1 MSKTMKGTLMTLIAG
16 IAWGLSG
23 ACGQYLMGHGFT
35 AIGLTTIRLVF
46 SGAVLLLLAY
56 LADQEKVK
64 AFLTDR
70 SSYIPLLLFAFLG
83 LLMTQL
89 TYLEAI
95 DATNAGTA
103 TVLQYLCPIGV
114 LAYSCIKDRVAPTV
128 SEIISM
134 ALAIAGTFLIATHGQ
149 LNQLAITP
157 KGLAWGLVSA
167 FAYALYIILPIQ
179 LIQKWGSMLV
189 IGIGMLIPG
198 LVMIPFTGR
207 RLFHGQYSMDNL
219 MGLVGLVVIGTIF
232 AYTVFLK
239 GTTLIGPVK
248 GSLLAAI
255 EPISAV
261 FFAFAIMNEHFF
273 AIDFIG
279 MAMILLAVLCTATP
293 GRTNS
298 PFSSFRSGYMV
309 ITPLGWP
316 MRTLVFPS
324 SGFPSS
330 SYSRLPFK
338 KAATEIELAEVRGHA
353 LWHLNTE
360 ITRAQ
365 TSISSAFTCCPAIST

>member
-23 ACGQYLMGHGFT
+23 ACGQYLMAHGFT

-114 LAYSCIKDRVAPTV
+114 LAYSCVKDRVAPTV
-128 SEIISM
+128 SEIFSM
-134 ALAIAGTFLIATHGQ
+134 ILAIAGTFLIATHGQ

-179 LIQKWGSMLV
+179 LIQK
-189 IGIGMLIPG
+189 
-198 LVMIPFTGR
+198 
-207 RLFHGQYSMDNL
+207 
-219 MGLVGLVVIGTIF
+219 
-232 AYTVFLK
+232 
-239 GTTLIGPVK
+239 
-248 GSLLAAI
+248 
-255 EPISAV
+255 
-261 FFAFAIMNEHFF
+261 
-273 AIDFIG
+273 
-279 MAMILLAVLCTATP
+279 
-293 GRTNS
+293 
-298 PFSSFRSGYMV
+298 
-309 ITPLGWP
+309 
-316 MRTLVFPS
+316 
-324 SGFPSS
+324 
-330 SYSRLPFK
+330 
-338 KAATEIELAEVRGHA
+338 
-353 LWHLNTE
+353 
-360 ITRAQ
+360 
-365 TSISSAFTCCPAIST
+365 